1 MARIKPGRGEKDV
14 AAGIVFPAAVQPWPT
29 TRSRRRAGK
38 QGLRATVC
46 PTEGTGGKKRGS
58 ANSPGPREWS
68 EGAAEAE
75 VAMAG
80 GMELSGA
87 RETSPTSHE
96 SPN

>member
-1 MARIKPGRGEKDV
+1 MADDEIT
-14 AAGIVFPAAVQPWPT
+14 PASGKARPT
-29 TRSRRRAGK
+29 GHGVPNRRHR
-38 QGLRATVC
+38 
-46 PTEGTGGKKRGS
+46 GKKRGL